1 MASGE
6 DGEEATES
14 DGVVVVVATAAAT
27 AAEAAIFRF
36 SEAEGEGGCELE
48 ANGDSRLEGEMMGV
62 VVGGGN
68 AVGEDPPRGERLS
81 LLFPPTTPPA
91 PEWE

>member
-14 DGVVVVVATAAAT
+14 DGVVVATADAT

>member
-14 DGVVVVVATAAAT
+14 DGVVVATAAAT

-36 SEAEGEGGCELE
+36 SEVEGEGGCELE